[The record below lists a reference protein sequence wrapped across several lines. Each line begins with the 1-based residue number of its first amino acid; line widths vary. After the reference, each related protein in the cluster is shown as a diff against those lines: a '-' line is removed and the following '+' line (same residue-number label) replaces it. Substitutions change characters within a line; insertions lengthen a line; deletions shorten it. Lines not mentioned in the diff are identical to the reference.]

1 MCEGG
6 GSGGEEVCRGQRVL
20 FLRSPEGVGSGGMS
34 TTEEDLSN
42 GGRGGVW
49 STGGV
54 RPRMILFGVGGCAV
68 EPRERMIVNGFIKRR
83 SIWDARH
90 PLT

>member
-1 MCEGG
+1 M
-6 GSGGEEVCRGQRVL
+6 CRGQRVL

-34 TTEEDLSN
+34 TTEIDLSN

-49 STGGV
+49 STTGAEDDYYLVWVDVGSNRV
-54 RPRMILFGVGGCAV
+54 RGEQV
-68 EPRERMIVNGFIKRR
+68 RERKIVNGFIKRR